1 MPNGAFKELGVS
13 KKDLIKLSSSMT
25 SLDIMSSVDKIIY
38 KTLLICGS
46 EDKAN
51 RPSLEPLRKVIK
63 DNEVK
68 IVEGA
73 GHTVNEDKP
82 EELVQMISS

>member
-13 KKDLIKLSSSMT
+13 KKEFIKLSNSMT
-25 SLDIMSSVDKIIY
+25 LLDIMNDVDKI
-38 KTLLICGS
+38 KLLICGS

-51 RPSLEPLRKVIK
+51 KPSLEPFYKVIK
-63 DNEVK
+63 DSEVK

-82 EELVQMISS
+82 EELVQLISFWWT